1 MSKAS
6 DSILRIPIALAHE
19 KLGLSPNQISAFGF
33 LVGMAAAGLTAAGY
47 IHWGIITLAISQIA
61 DGVDGGVARRYNLE
75 SKQGRLLE
83 VVYDRLNELAI
94 LLALAFA
101 GYATLMLAGLAF
113 LTILLSTAVEPYSH
127 FDPGFKRF
135 IIYFGYTATM
145 LFHVP
150 GFQIALGV
158 IFLANLSAF
167 AAGTVIADYRLQ
179 AEIDRQAMIRRE
191 NERAMGLPPQPE
203 DPPSFLSKLFS

>member
-1 MSKAS
+1 MT
-6 DSILRIPIALAHE
+6 ILPHLLLTTVGVQALGLEGRDIALAYGFGYGIDLVDHPIKLALYLRKNGRKNE
-19 KLGLSPNQISAFGF
+19 KNYHWRTPLQEPVALCWIVPLSLYLGTAVPVLFFASHF
-33 LVGMAAAGLTAAGY
+33 LLDYLVGY

-127 FDPGFKRF
+127 F
-135 IIYFGYTATM
+135 
-145 LFHVP
+145 
-150 GFQIALGV
+150 
-158 IFLANLSAF
+158 
-167 AAGTVIADYRLQ
+167 
-179 AEIDRQAMIRRE
+179 
-191 NERAMGLPPQPE
+191 
-203 DPPSFLSKLFS
+203 